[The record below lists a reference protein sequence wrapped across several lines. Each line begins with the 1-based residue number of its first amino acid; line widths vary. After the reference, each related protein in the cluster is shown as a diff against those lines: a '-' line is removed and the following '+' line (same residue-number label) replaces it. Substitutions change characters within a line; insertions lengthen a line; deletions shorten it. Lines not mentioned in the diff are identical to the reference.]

1 MKILHT
7 ADVHLKKDD
16 VKRLEIFEWMLN
28 KAAEMKV
35 DCFAIA
41 GDLFESDTD
50 ATQLRKTVRK
60 MFESVQY
67 NFLII
72 PGNHDAHAFGPGY
85 DYGANV
91 LQLTEEPFHLFEK
104 GGVRICGVPYQERK
118 FSDCIRNVPKEVD
131 FLVAHGTLYDQ
142 SFIFTMLEDIET
154 QYMPIYPAHLDGIA
168 RYVALG
174 HLHSRSIEL
183 KYGSTRVVYPGSPSA
198 LDTKCADVRNFY
210 VVEVDGSQMNVSK
223 HRVEVAPYWV
233 ERDFFVFPDVEN
245 EILNDVESFLAG
257 VDESTAMPNI
267 IIQGYTEARE
277 KEFKSRIE
285 SVVTKFC
292 EGFQDFRIA
301 IEVQSWDVIMKNN
314 MVKRFVSKTQEL
326 DDRLRTKVFEIT
338 FPIFDKLL
346 R

>member
-28 KAAEMKV
+28 KAVEMKV
-35 DCFAIA
+35 DYFAIA

-50 ATQLRKTVRK
+50 ATQLRKTARK
-60 MFESVQY
+60 MFESVSY
-67 NFLII
+67 DFLII
-72 PGNHDAHAFGPGY
+72 PGNHDAHAFGRDQ
-85 DYGANV
+85 DYGENV
-91 LQLTEEPFHLFEK
+91 LQLTEEPFHLIEK
-104 GGVRICGVPYQERK
+104 DGMRICGVPYQERK

-131 FLVAHGTLYDQ
+131 LLVAHGTLYDQ
-142 SFIFTMLEDIET
+142 SFIFTVLEDIET

-198 LDTKCADVRNFY
+198 LDTKCIDARNFY
-210 VVEVDGSQMNVSK
+210 VVEVDGSLMNVSK

-267 IIQGYTEARE
+267 SIRGYTVAGE
-277 KEFKSRIE
+277 KEYKSHVE
-285 SVVTKFC
+285 SLVAKFG
-292 EGFQDFRIA
+292 ERFQDFRIA
-301 IEVQSWDVIMKNN
+301 VEVQSWDVIMKNS
-314 MVKRFVSKTQEL
+314 MVKRFVNKTQEL
-326 DDRLRTKVFEIT
+326 DERLRTKVFEIT